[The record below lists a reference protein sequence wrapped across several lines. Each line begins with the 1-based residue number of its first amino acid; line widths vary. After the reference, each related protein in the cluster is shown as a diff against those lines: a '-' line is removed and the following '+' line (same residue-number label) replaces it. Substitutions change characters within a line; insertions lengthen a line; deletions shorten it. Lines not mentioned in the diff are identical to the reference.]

1 MKVGD
6 LIRPRNVRKDHPQLQ
21 GVVLQVH
28 REKYKKTK
36 VTAVFP
42 LGIGLRT
49 RAAYIYEVVSE
60 AKDV

>member
-6 LIRPRNVRKDHPQLQ
+6 LIRPRNARKDNPQLL

-28 REKYKKTK
+28 REKFKKTK

-42 LGIGLRT
+42 LGAGLRT
-49 RAAYIYEVVSE
+49 WLASRYDVVSE
-60 AKDV
+60 AKDA